1 MLYIHTNGVDFKVGK
16 VEICETPVES
26 LQKLHQWS
34 IYIER
39 EGQYTHTHT
48 HTLTHLAIVGRMTDT
63 GHHVI

>member
-1 MLYIHTNGVDFKVGK
+1 MLYIHTDGVDFKVGK

-39 EGQYTHTHT
+39 ERDNTHT
-48 HTLTHLAIVGRMTDT
+48 HTLTHLGKYVFWLLL
-63 GHHVI
+63 VE